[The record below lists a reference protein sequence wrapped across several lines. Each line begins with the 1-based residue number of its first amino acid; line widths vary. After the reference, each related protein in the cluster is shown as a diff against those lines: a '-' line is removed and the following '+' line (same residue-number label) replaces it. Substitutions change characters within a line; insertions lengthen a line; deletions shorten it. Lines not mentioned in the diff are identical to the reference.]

1 MLNIA
6 VVPLVLDAQL
16 VLQWRLFWELS
27 LYVRFASIAQ
37 GQALR
42 SIGKGGS
49 VEPPG
54 FPMNIPSSKRSIPS
68 SVFYTTLT
76 AKKTAVAVF
85 S

>member
-1 MLNIA
+1 MLHWYLRAAFGIS
-6 VVPLVLDAQL
+6 
-16 VLQWRLFWELS
+16 FCEGKS
-27 LYVRFASIAQ
+27 IASIAQ

-54 FPMNIPSSKRSIPS
+54 SLMNIPSSKSSIHPS
-68 SVFYTTLT
+68 DFYTTLT
-76 AKKTAVAVF
+76 AKKTALAVF

>member
-1 MLNIA
+1 MLHWFLKAAFGISFC
-6 VVPLVLDAQL
+6 VGK
-16 VLQWRLFWELS
+16 S
-27 LYVRFASIAQ
+27 IASIAQ

-49 VEPPG
+49 VEPP
-54 FPMNIPSSKRSIPS
+54 FSLMNISSSKNSIHLS
-68 SVFYTTLT
+68 DFYMTLT